1 MENAI
6 HVSPRT
12 SDLERRSADAPQP
25 REHPSPQLVIRPQLD
40 VIESDEGVRLVVDL
54 PGVAAGD
61 ADVCVEM
68 PHLRI
73 DATRSLPDGS
83 RVAYRASF
91 RLPDT
96 IDAETLSADVHHG
109 VLEIGMQKRAQ
120 ARARRIEVR
129 NA

>member
-6 HVSPRT
+6 QVTSRT
-12 SDLERRSADAPQP
+12 SDVERRSADTAPR
-25 REHPSPQLVIRPQLD
+25 RERETPQLVIRPLVD
-40 VIESDEGVRLVVDL
+40 VLESAEGVRLVVDL
-54 PGVAAGD
+54 PGVAACD
-61 ADVCVEM
+61 ADVRVEM

-73 DATRSLPDGS
+73 EASRALPEGG
-83 RVAYRASF
+83 RVAYRAAF

-96 IDAETLSADVHHG
+96 VDAETLSADLRQG
-109 VLEIGMQKRAQ
+109 VLEIAMQKRAQ